1 MKWILIA
8 ELFSYVYRHKLV
20 STARKRK
27 GLKKE
32 GLVYVHL
39 TNVLSSSHCYTFQH
53 RYRSISARI
62 LLLPAYLLVLLQVR
76 LNLSAPN
83 KVLQAVLETAT
94 ICPRPLQVDNI
105 FVSIRHVAPV
115 PACWLF
121 KT

>member
-62 LLLPAYLLVLLQVR
+62 LLLPAYLLVLLQVE
-76 LNLSAPN
+76 S
-83 KVLQAVLETAT
+83 E
-94 ICPRPLQVDNI
+94 CPQQSFTSCAGDRHNMPPPLT
-105 FVSIRHVAPV
+105 S
-115 PACWLF
+115 
-121 KT
+121 

>member
-62 LLLPAYLLVLLQVR
+62 LLLRLICWSYSR

-83 KVLQAVLETAT
+83 KVLQAVPETAT